1 MASHGLRS
9 LFGCAGLLCI
19 GWTGALAAQASDAVL
34 LPRASWG
41 ADGITVRFPAE
52 FAPHRVSLD
61 TIAPDHFSGLE
72 WRIVLEGGQTVYFSA
87 FVIPPDTDTR
97 QLFRYA
103 TIEAA
108 LNAGG
113 AHVRRCEKDILTFRC
128 ARPAS
133 ALVRPTALGELE
145 VAITD
150 FRWLALAAQSEH
162 PVLHLAVRRLGAE
175 IWSGEFALVLAE
187 Q

>member
-1 MASHGLRS
+1 MARHGLRA
-9 LFGCAGLLCI
+9 LMGCAGLLLV
-19 GWTGALAAQASDAVL
+19 GWTGSLAAQADVGELVS
-34 LPRASWG
+34 RASWG

-52 FAPHRVSLD
+52 YAPHLVSLD

-72 WRIVLEGGQTVYFSA
+72 WRIVLEGGQTVFFSA
-87 FVIPPDTDTR
+87 FVIPPDPETR
-97 QLFRYA
+97 QLVRYD
-103 TIEAA
+103 TIEDA

-133 ALVRPTALGELE
+133 ALVRPSARGELE

-175 IWSGEFALVLAE
+175 VWSGEFALVLADH
-187 Q
+187 